1 MNAQLLD
8 EIFAMIIEK
17 IVYSQTLKTKR
28 HDDSDGSED
37 HFKDPPVSSK
47 RPLELHSI
55 STAFNTEVK
64 LFRGI
69 PIELQYSSYD
79 PIASSPTRM
88 LVHTKKAYQRRF
100 KTHCGIPI
108 IVCLY

>member
-37 HFKDPPVSSK
+37 HFKDPSNV
-47 RPLELHSI
+47 LEKTPRATQHIYSFQYRGQAIPWNTNRASI
-55 STAFNTEVK
+55 QF
-64 LFRGI
+64 L
-69 PIELQYSSYD
+69 
-79 PIASSPTRM
+79 
-88 LVHTKKAYQRRF
+88 
-100 KTHCGIPI
+100 
-108 IVCLY
+108 